1 MKLEVKNVAKR
12 YGDFYA
18 VSDVSFTANT
28 GEIVGFLG
36 PNGAGKTST
45 LRMMVTFL
53 PPSSGDITIGGF
65 SVRTKGDEIRR
76 LIGYL
81 PENPPLYPE
90 LTVKEYL
97 SFVARLKSVVKVKEA
112 VDCAIEKCF
121 LSEVTS
127 KLCGFLSKGFKQRV
141 GLAQAIIHDPK
152 IVILDEP
159 TSGLDP
165 KQIIEIREL
174 IKSLG
179 IGKIVVLSTHIL
191 PEVSMVCNK
200 VVIVNKGKT
209 VIEKNISDL
218 EKSLEETFLES
229 LAGGV

>member
-1 MKLEVKNVAKR
+1 MQLSVQSVAKR

-18 VSDVSFTANT
+18 VSDVSFTANS

-53 PPSSGDITIGGF
+53 PPTAGDITVGGF
-65 SVRTKGDEIRR
+65 SVKTKGDEVRK

-81 PENPPLYPE
+81 PETPPLYPE
-90 LTVKEYL
+90 LTVREYL
-97 SFVARLKSVVKVKEA
+97 FFVARIKGVEKVKEA
-112 VDCAIEKCF
+112 VERALENCF
-121 LSEVTS
+121 LTEVS
-127 KLCGFLSKGFKQRV
+127 GKLCGYLSKGYKQRV
-141 GLAQAIIHDPK
+141 GIAQAIINDPEV
-152 IVILDEP
+152 VILDEP

-179 IGKIVVLSTHIL
+179 KGKVVVLSTHIL

-200 VVIVNKGKT
+200 VVMINKGKT
-209 VIEKNISDL
+209 VLEKNLSEL
-218 EKSLEETFLES
+218 EKSLEETFLEC